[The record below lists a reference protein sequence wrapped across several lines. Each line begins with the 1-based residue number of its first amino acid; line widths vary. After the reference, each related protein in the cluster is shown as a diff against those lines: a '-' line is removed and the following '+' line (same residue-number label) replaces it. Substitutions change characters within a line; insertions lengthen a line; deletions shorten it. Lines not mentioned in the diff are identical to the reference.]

1 MAREEDEMQQVIKV
15 SHVSK
20 VFSRGYFKKHHKL
33 VLDDIDL
40 EVSEGDR
47 LVIVGESGM
56 GKTTLARIMAALE
69 SPSQGKVLWFGENI
83 SSMNKGEKKLL
94 RGKVQYVH
102 QDPYSSLHPAKTIF
116 RTVADPLKNAQKI
129 KGKELRQKVKELME
143 KVGLTPAEYFFNKYP
158 HHLSGGGRQRLAIA
172 RALTTDPRVIIA
184 DEPIS
189 MIDMS
194 LRAAIIKL
202 FKDLNDLYNIA
213 VVLVLH
219 DIGAAKYF
227 TYEKGEVAII
237 YGGKIVEMGEGAKVF
252 DNPLHPYTKV
262 LISSSPIADPQIA
275 RNRVVEQL
283 RSYEVPE
290 RTPQSKGCPFV
301 HACNYYVERCME
313 QNPCLEAVEDNHWVA
328 CHLLVNKDVDI

>member
-1 MAREEDEMQQVIKV
+1 MAGEEDDMQKVISV
-15 SHVSK
+15 SGVSK
-20 VFSRGYFKKHHKL
+20 VFTRGYFKKRYKL
-33 VLDDIDL
+33 VLDDIKL
-40 EVSEGDR
+40 EISEGDR

-56 GKTTLARIMAALE
+56 GKTTLARIMADLE
-69 SPSQGKVLWFGENI
+69 SPSGGEVLWFGQNI
-83 SSMNKGEKKLL
+83 RSMAGADKKRL
-94 RGKVQYVH
+94 RGMVQYVH

-116 RTVADPLKNAQKI
+116 RIVADPLRNAQRI
-129 KGKELRQKVKELME
+129 RGKELKEKVKELME

-202 FKDLNDLYNIA
+202 FKDLNDQYNIA

-227 TYEKGEVAII
+227 TYEKGEVAIL

-252 DNPLHPYTKV
+252 ANPLHPYTRV
-262 LISSSPIADPQIA
+262 LINSSPVADPQLA

-290 RTPQSKGCPFV
+290 RTPESKGCPFA
-301 HACNYYVERCME
+301 HACNHYLDRCME
-313 QNPCLEAVEDNHWVA
+313 ENPPLVAVEDNHLAA
-328 CHLLVNKDVDI
+328 CHLVHGRDGDG